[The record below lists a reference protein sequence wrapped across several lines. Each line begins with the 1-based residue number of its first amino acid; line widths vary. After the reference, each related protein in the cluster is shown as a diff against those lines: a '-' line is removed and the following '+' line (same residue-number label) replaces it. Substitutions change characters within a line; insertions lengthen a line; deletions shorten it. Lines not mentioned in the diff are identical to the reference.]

1 MKSQNRT
8 ALYLVGVVAT
18 MASLSFA
25 AVPFYDWFCRVT
37 GFGGTT
43 MRITREGN
51 ASPCWLK
58 AGSPTEAAAP
68 PAASILSALRRVC
81 RVMVVSWL

>member
-1 MKSQNRT
+1 MVPPAPGLFSTITVWPSTSRIGW
-8 ALYLVGVVAT
+8 AIARASWSVVPPAG
-18 MASLSFA
+18 
-25 AVPFYDWFCRVT
+25 Y
-37 GFGGTT
+37 GTT